1 MKIEKLIGCLLIVA
15 MSFVACKKTSERVID
30 CFGESFLVSVHV
42 KVNEAN
48 GKQVATEVKYLGSKT
63 ISGVKW
69 EYGDGSTESTT
80 DLVGNHTYAS
90 AGTYTVKARV
100 SFRDGKS
107 TCEVDPTKSVS
118 IQ

>member
-1 MKIEKLIGCLLIVA
+1 M
-15 MSFVACKKTSERVID
+15 
-30 CFGESFLVSVHV
+30 VSVHL
-42 KVNEAN
+42 KVNDAN
-48 GKQVATEVKYLGSKT
+48 GKQVAAELKYLGSKT
-63 ISGVKW
+63 ISGIKW

-80 DLVGNHTYAS
+80 GLVGNHTYAS

-107 TCEVDPTKSVS
+107 TCEVDPTKNVS